1 MSESKIRMLELM
13 RSAPLRLPLLIAIVM
28 QLSQQLSGINAVFYY
43 STNLFITTGLSE
55 SHAKYATIGI
65 GAVMVIMTLI
75 SIPLMDRSGRRTL
88 HLYGL
93 GGMFIFSIF
102 ITISFL
108 VKVCLP
114 IFYFSKT
121 GVVNGQFYKF
131 ILFPGTGI
139 MDMVVISGIY
149 LVLRCL
155 FRGGTWIYSMDD
167 NC

>member
-1 MSESKIRMLELM
+1 MAQQAEAQITLWELLRSPSLRM
-13 RSAPLRLPLLIAIVM
+13 PLTIAVVM

-55 SHAKYATIGI
+55 TSAKYATIGI
-65 GAVMVIMTLI
+65 GTVMVLMTLV

-108 VKVCLP
+108 VKVSVCHYCYGNICLRGRPVDP
-114 IFYFSKT
+114 I
-121 GVVNGQFYKF
+121 VVCPCVATLKK
-131 ILFPGTGI
+131 
-139 MDMVVISGIY
+139 
-149 LVLRCL
+149 
-155 FRGGTWIYSMDD
+155 
-167 NC
+167 

>member
-1 MSESKIRMLELM
+1 MLSTWYWYFLSVALKRLRNSDDVEDDIAEMRAEEQAQMSESKIRMLELM
-13 RSAPLRLPLLIAIVM
+13 QSAPLRLPLLIAIVM

-55 SHAKYATIGI
+55 THAKYATIGI

-75 SIPLMDRSGRRTL
+75 SIPLMDKSGRRTL

-108 VKVCLP
+108 VKVSLP
-114 IFYFSKT
+114 VFCCSSIA
-121 GVVNGQFYKF
+121 
-131 ILFPGTGI
+131 
-139 MDMVVISGIY
+139 VI
-149 LVLRCL
+149 
-155 FRGGTWIYSMDD
+155 
-167 NC
+167 